1 MSIKFDRCVFGCS
14 SASLKLLLWASKSVS
29 CHHCRRLA
37 PGGFLLPGGFQ
48 YQYLIHLN
56 SLYIYPVWK
65 WLARMLWRLPC
76 RPWTCWSFSHGVCSP
91 ASRISSTRMGH
102 RCWYR
107 EGSAHCSRKRCLAQD
122 LGEIWWDVIKPPEKP
137 PEKPMGFWWIL
148 DCLILVLDSRLWDT
162 LGTRHC
168 FDLFWLF
175 ISLHLVYIS
184 GLYIWFY

>member
-65 WLARMLWRLPC
+65 WLARMLWRLPLSALDVLVIF
-76 RPWTCWSFSHGVCSP
+76 TWSLFSSFQDQFDSHG
-91 ASRISSTRMGH
+91 SSMLIPR
-102 RCWYR
+102 RL
-107 EGSAHCSRKRCLAQD
+107 SALQPKKGVRPKIWVRY
-122 LGEIWWDVIKPPEKP
+122 GEMSSNHQRNHQRNQWDFD
-137 PEKPMGFWWIL
+137 GFWIVW
-148 DCLILVLDSRLWDT
+148 
-162 LGTRHC
+162 
-168 FDLFWLF
+168 FLF
-175 ISLHLVYIS
+175 
-184 GLYIWFY
+184 

>member
-65 WLARMLWRLPC
+65 WLARMLWRLPLSALDVLVIF
-76 RPWTCWSFSHGVCSP
+76 TWSLFSSFQDQFDSHG
-91 ASRISSTRMGH
+91 SSMLIPRRLSALQPKKVSGPRFGWDMVRCHQTTRETT
-102 RCWYR
+102 R
-107 EGSAHCSRKRCLAQD
+107 ETNG
-122 LGEIWWDVIKPPEKP
+122 
-137 PEKPMGFWWIL
+137 IL
-148 DCLILVLDSRLWDT
+148 MDFGLFDSCFRQQT
-162 LGTRHC
+162 LGYSWDKT
-168 FDLFWLF
+168 LFWPVL
-175 ISLHLVYIS
+175 IIHQSSS
-184 GLYIWFY
+184 GLYIWFC